1 MNMTMNEEHMAYM
14 PKTDSQRYRI
24 GMFAAMNHITIK
36 ALRFYEEQGLLAP
49 AYVEAENGYRHYT
62 ISQMADVQQILA
74 LKEAGFTLEDIRQLR
89 SAADTNRVLAK
100 KRNEILGEIA
110 ELTA

>member
-1 MNMTMNEEHMAYM
+1 MNMTMNEEHMACT

-49 AYVEAENGYRHYT
+49 AYVEAENGYRYYT
-62 ISQMADVQQILA
+62 MSQMADVQQILQMIFKVA
-74 LKEAGFTLEDIRQLR
+74 SVKDQIIGEQP
-89 SAADTNRVLAK
+89 ADYNQ
-100 KRNEILGEIA
+100 KRRYA
-110 ELTA
+110 PV

>member
-1 MNMTMNEEHMAYM
+1 MACT

-36 ALRFYEEQGLLAP
+36 ALRFYEEAP
-49 AYVEAENGYRHYT
+49 AYVEAENGYRYYT